1 MKRIL
6 YFFITMT
13 RNDNQIREKIIQGI
27 DLAHKRLI
35 KEKKDRNLDLIISVK
50 GKITR
55 IPASSF

>member
-1 MKRIL
+1 
-6 YFFITMT
+6 MT